1 MKDMLKDIK
10 VEEMLKCFMLIIVGY
25 FIAKLF
31 SKTCNGFNVG
41 GQPVPVMCDPDAT
54 PEEKCPYRNIPC
66 PKCGKDSCPCPL
78 PPPPPPPPPPPKC
91 FPVIKNNLCLFN
103 PDADDNHEFEVCSGD
118 EKSNACKPITG
129 GGWDGE
135 ECIKIAECRDPLKP
149 RPENKGDPIYTSID
163 VSVLDL
169 DPNKE
174 YKYEYSYKTNKWGT
188 TDIEKIKVLNI
199 LKTNFGIT
207 YIKVDKVSFCL
218 SDPDVNFRVT
228 IRTTDSLSLDFID
241 ESDDTYSLSNIITG
255 SHEVCYKSDK
265 PKIVIIVN
273 TSINS

>member
-41 GQPVPVMCDPDAT
+41 GQVGGQPVPVMCNPKAT
-54 PEEKCPYRNIPC
+54 PEERCPYGNKPC
-66 PKCGKDSCPCPL
+66 PQCGKDACPCPQA
-78 PPPPPPPPPPPKC
+78 PPPPPPPPPPIC
-91 FPVIKNNLCLFN
+91 VPVIKNNLCFFD
-103 PDADDNHEFEVCSGD
+103 PDSENASDFEVCSGN
-118 EKSNACKPITG
+118 EKFNACEPVKN
-129 GGWDGE
+129 GE
-135 ECIKIAECRDPLKP
+135 KCIKIAECSDPLQP

-174 YKYEYSYKTNKWGT
+174 YEYEYSYKYKKWMT
-188 TDIEKIKVLNI
+188 PDIEKIKVLDI
-199 LKTNFGIT
+199 LKKNFAIT
-207 YIKVDKVSFCL
+207 YIKVDKVIFCV
-218 SDPDVNFRVT
+218 SDPAANFRVT
-228 IRTTDSLSLDFID
+228 IRTTDALALDFID
-241 ESDDTYSLSNIITG
+241 ESHDSYSLSNMIKG
-255 SHEVCYKSDK
+255 DHEVCYKSDK